1 MLRVTDIHVYYGD
14 SHVLQGVSLT
24 VHVGEIVAL
33 LGRNGAGK
41 STTLK
46 GIIGVIPPKSG
57 HVLFN
62 GEDVTG
68 RPVYETVRKGIAFVP
83 EDRRIFQGLTVKEN
97 LEVAVLPPR
106 QGLTSWTIER
116 VYDVFPLL
124 HRLKNRKGGN
134 LSGGEQQMLAIAR
147 ALVGNPILLMLDEP
161 CEGLAPVIVEEM
173 GRIISGIKSDIPVL
187 LSEQNAYFALSIA
200 DRGYVIDKGVICY
213 EGNRQDMITNTE
225 VQSRYLTV

>member
-1 MLRVTDIHVYYGD
+1 MLRATDIHVYYGD

-24 VHVGEIVAL
+24 VHEGEIVAL

-147 ALVGNPILLMLDEP
+147 ALVGNPILLLLDEP